1 MLARLPRGRGLSVRK
16 ACVLLPKLSR
26 GMALKNPQRPPKQK
40 RSPQPIFGTNKW
52 TVDDRLSRSNKCD
65 PYEQGGKPLPGEE
78 ARMLL
83 ARGMVQALSTSG
95 LAPRPRPAD
104 LTRGLRDLADLPQ
117 WELVQCINT
126 QYLGITRSWQLDGI
140 LEAVRSQFPCTTETI
155 ELVGTLPKRQANLRA
170 GVRLRRC
177 RLCTQ
182 AGYMTKIADLALMDA
197 HFPDLHVWDG
207 SVLQVELTTPQ
218 LKGLSYADF
227 VLAVKIDVTI
237 DALREAKLNA
247 G

>member
-126 QYLGITRSWQLDGI
+126 QYLGITRIWQLDGI

-155 ELVGTLPKRQANLRA
+155 ELVSTLPKRQANLRA
-170 GVRLRRC
+170 WCPSASMPAVY
-177 RLCTQ
+177 
-182 AGYMTKIADLALMDA
+182 AGG
-197 HFPDLHVWDG
+197 LHD
-207 SVLQVELTTPQ
+207 
-218 LKGLSYADF
+218 KD
-227 VLAVKIDVTI
+227 
-237 DALREAKLNA
+237 R
-247 G
+247 